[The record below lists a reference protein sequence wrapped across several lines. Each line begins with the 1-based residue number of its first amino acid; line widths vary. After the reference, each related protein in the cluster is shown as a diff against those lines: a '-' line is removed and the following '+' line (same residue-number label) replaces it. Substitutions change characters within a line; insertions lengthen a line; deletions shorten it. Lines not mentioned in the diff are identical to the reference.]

1 LSRLLVEILGKG
13 NDSRIIN
20 SSRATVDI
28 ISQWTVSFHK
38 NILFLVNIERL
49 KRDTLKHS
57 PFYLAIPTA
66 PAAENRDAPQ
76 SD

>member
-1 LSRLLVEILGKG
+1 MDCKLPQEYS
-13 NDSRIIN
+13 
-20 SSRATVDI
+20 
-28 ISQWTVSFHK
+28 ISGQHRK
-38 NILFLVNIERL
+38 IETR
-49 KRDTLKHS
+49 LKHS